1 MPAVLR
7 LVFLLVAI
15 ILFCISFVG
24 PATGRF
30 NLMALG
36 LAFGFASFLEF

>member
-15 ILFCISFVG
+15 ILFVISAAGVPSGRVG
-24 PATGRF
+24 LTP
-30 NLMALG
+30 LG
-36 LAFGFASFLEF
+36 LAFFSASFLEF